1 MTYRTGRLIEKQ
13 QEQYLRD
20 LASLEHEVDIA
31 SQRTKLEMLKK
42 KLDYLEKDTDAA
54 TLLVR
59 LVARSFAAA
68 SRHKWSK

>member
-1 MTYRTGRLIEKQ
+1 MTYRAGRLIEKQ

-42 KLDYLEKDTDAA
+42 KLDYLEKDADAA

-68 SRHKWSK
+68 SRHKWLK

>member
-1 MTYRTGRLIEKQ
+1 LIEKQ

-68 SRHKWSK
+68 SRHKWLK